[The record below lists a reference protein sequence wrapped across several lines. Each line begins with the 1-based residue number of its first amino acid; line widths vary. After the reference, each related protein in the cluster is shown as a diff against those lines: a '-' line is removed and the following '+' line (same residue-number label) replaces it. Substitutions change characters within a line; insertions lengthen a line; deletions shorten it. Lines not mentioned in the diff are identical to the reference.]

1 MGPPGHACLQGWGGE
16 LRGHRAALQA
26 AGSNNPSELPVL
38 SSPSSAS
45 LVSSRPVAH
54 VFLEAWAMVPLV
66 LTPMPS
72 SSRPTGGGLGR
83 GGWGRLS
90 QVLPRREQWDPH
102 PNPGSLGKPPDS
114 KQSHSHLCSAR
125 ITVPKSWFRVKL
137 A

>member
-45 LVSSRPVAH
+45 LSSRPVAH

-72 SSRPTGGGLGR
+72 SSRPTGG
-83 GGWGRLS
+83 
-90 QVLPRREQWDPH
+90 
-102 PNPGSLGKPPDS
+102 SLGEEGG
-114 KQSHSHLCSAR
+114 AG
-125 ITVPKSWFRVKL
+125 
-137 A
+137 